1 MISGRSQGTLAA
13 NQPTRRYVVAG
24 WTNNRL
30 AKRQQA
36 PRAMAAASRGTA
48 KGEVLFQADPLTLAE
63 MLAMKS
69 AELSAN
75 RAPLA
80 DDGRPR
86 LASPHLVS
94 SNTSPDMQL
103 SRIVELE
110 IIPRLMLM
118 HSAQPLRDSP
128 PRPPLAMTTEH
139 VHTLARLAAE
149 GGADSANSYVRA
161 LLDAGASQEQ
171 VFLDLLAPCARWM
184 GELWEEDRYD
194 FSQVTIGL
202 WRLQRVLHEQGSRF
216 NQVARPDGDGH
227 RALLAAVPGAQH
239 TFGVVMAAE
248 FFTRAGWDVE
258 CEPKASWADLH
269 ARLTGNWFD
278 MFGLS
283 ISTSDSIPH
292 VASAILDMREASANR
307 DIFVMVG
314 GPMAAQMPELARLCG
329 ADSMAGDACSAVE
342 AAKNGIARRVKRT

>member
-1 MISGRSQGTLAA
+1 
-13 NQPTRRYVVAG
+13 VVAG
-24 WTNNRL
+24 WTINRL
-30 AKRQQA
+30 AKRQQT
-36 PRAMAAASRGTA
+36 PRAMAAASRGAA
-48 KGEVLFQADPLTLAE
+48 KGQVLLQADPLTLAE
-63 MLAMKS
+63 LLAIKS
-69 AELSAN
+69 AELSAKLT
-75 RAPLA
+75 PLG
-80 DDGRPR
+80 DDERPR
-86 LASPHLVS
+86 LTAPHLVS
-94 SNTSPDMQL
+94 SNTSQDMQL

-118 HSAQPLRDSP
+118 HSAQPLQD
-128 PRPPLAMTTEH
+128 RPPLPPLALTTEH

-149 GGADSANSYVRA
+149 GDADSASSYVRA

-184 GELWEEDRYD
+184 GEMWEEDRYD

-216 NQVARPDGDGH
+216 NQVARPDADSH

-248 FFTRAGWDVE
+248 FFSRAGWDVE
-258 CEPKASWADLH
+258 CEPKATWSDLQT
-269 ARLTGNWFD
+269 RLKGNWFD

-283 ISTSDSIPH
+283 VATGDSIPH

-307 DIFVMVG
+307 DVFVMVG
-314 GPMAAQMPELARLCG
+314 GPMAAQMPDLAQLCG
-329 ADSMAGDACSAVE
+329 ADSMACEACSAVE
-342 AAKNGIARRVKRT
+342 AAKSGVCARVKRG